1 MAIKRISSTVNTLE
15 INKPTRPLLL
25 PGGLTFF
32 RSIHYFDRQ
41 NCGEKLQ
48 KIAFFCHIF
57 KYGALVGIKAHT
69 FPYWVKFGV
78 KV

>member
-1 MAIKRISSTVNTLE
+1 MLNFT
-15 INKPTRPLLL
+15 
-25 PGGLTFF
+25 
-32 RSIHYFDRQ
+32 SIGKIVAPWDEKTAEDRD
-41 NCGEKLQ
+41 
-48 KIAFFCHIF
+48 FCHIF

>member
-25 PGGLTFF
+25 PGGLIFF

-48 KIAFFCHIF
+48 KIAFF
-57 KYGALVGIKAHT
+57 AT
-69 FPYWVKFGV
+69 FSSTGLL
-78 KV
+78 